1 MSLDHFRP
9 KSKYPSLLRDPHN
22 LMWSCRGCNQL
33 KDNDWPA
40 HGLPGNPTVN
50 GAEGYID
57 PFAED
62 RRDYFDVTDD
72 GEFKP
77 RKSPAA
83 YMIQFLE
90 LNRPG
95 VREIRRMR
103 HLAYEMTVALQEQFS
118 SDIDTFETLLN
129 DESKGERD
137 KLQWI
142 EDRPH
147 LQEFLESVSLWN
159 DDVEVE

>member
-9 KSKYPSLLRDPHN
+9 KSKYPSLLRAPHN

-33 KDNDWPA
+33 KGNDWPA

-50 GAEGYID
+50 GVEGYVD
-57 PFAED
+57 PFIED
-62 RRDYFDVTDD
+62 RRDYFDVTGD
-72 GEFKP
+72 GEFIA

-95 VREIRRMR
+95 VREIRRKR
-103 HLAYEMTVALQEQFS
+103 QLVYEMLVALQEHFS

-129 DESKGERD
+129 DESKGELD

-147 LQEFLESVSLWN
+147 LQEFLETVSL
-159 DDVEVE
+159 